1 MYFNGI
7 SDLYFFSNVTSMYFY
22 GNEEFWR
29 EFQEFE
35 KESEGKNTVEARK
48 EQNDAHEV
56 FQDLK
61 HPELYN
67 SSNG

>member
-1 MYFNGI
+1 MYFNG
-7 SDLYFFSNVTSMYFY
+7 
-22 GNEEFWR
+22 GEEFWR

-35 KESEGKNTVEARK
+35 REFEEKSTVESRK
-48 EQNDAHEV
+48 EQNDAQEV

-61 HPELYN
+61 HSELYN